1 LAVDGNLRGFP
12 MRISIRPLIWLHD
25 GDDVMDIIVPRNTP
39 TEIVVEVQLLTSSS
53 SGFPPRHS
61 DLTAFSMSSVASW

>member
-1 LAVDGNLRGFP
+1 
-12 MRISIRPLIWLHD
+12 
-25 GDDVMDIIVPRNTP
+25 MDIIVPRNTP